1 MPGLGSAHGSQWLHV
16 LEPARG
22 KICRMDDK
30 YDEAIAW
37 LRQKDRM
44 KGSYYEEVASLMEE
58 LLGRL
63 YELEMAPPKRRGN
76 APARPVKPR
85 LRLVPGNAPPRR

>member
-1 MPGLGSAHGSQWLHV
+1 
-16 LEPARG
+16 
-22 KICRMDDK
+22 MDDK

-58 LLGRL
+58 LLGRI
-63 YELEMAPPKRRGN
+63 YELEMSPPKRRRKT
-76 APARPVKPR
+76 PVARLKPR
-85 LRLVPGNAPPRR
+85 LRLVTSNAAPRP